1 MRSGENKESE
11 MHFVPEREHSPRS
24 AESLCLGGYARTCQ
38 GSAPPQTHV
47 QAQPAL
53 SPGTQTVML
62 LLPVGS
68 LPNAQC
74 RRPPQDSGW
83 FPGTALTTSSP
94 ERFRWFVM
102 KFLPLSI

>member
-1 MRSGENKESE
+1 MRSIENKESE
-11 MHFVPEREHSPRS
+11 MHFVLDLEHSPRS
-24 AESLCLGGYARTCQ
+24 VESLCLGGYAWTCQ
-38 GSAPPQTHV
+38 GSTPPQTHV

-74 RRPPQDSGW
+74 HRPPQDSGW
-83 FPGTALTTSSP
+83 FPGTALTTSTP
-94 ERFRWFVM
+94 ERSRWFVI
-102 KFLPLSI
+102 KLLPLSI